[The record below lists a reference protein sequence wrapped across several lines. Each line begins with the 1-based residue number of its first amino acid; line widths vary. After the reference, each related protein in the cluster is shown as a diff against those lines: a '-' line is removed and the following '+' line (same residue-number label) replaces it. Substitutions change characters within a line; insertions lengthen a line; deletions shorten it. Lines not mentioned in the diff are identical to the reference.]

1 MRLFAACL
9 LAMAL
14 LVSPALAQE
23 YAYGGSGEDALL
35 EAVSLRDG
43 LFAVGTT
50 SSADGDLS
58 GRTRSGETGWALRIG
73 ADSARLWG
81 FCSAKSGMMIMR
93 APHAYADGTFSLVLT
108 DAEGQRGE
116 WIELNDRGRQLAR
129 TVIPTSPCA
138 TGEPARI
145 VAMAACEG
153 GDSRFLALLL
163 EHAGTGALCCT
174 ALTQDGRQH
183 GCGTFYGDAQGVLL
197 ADDARGWVVHLGAE
211 LGALAVTRLSPG
223 SAPHA
228 DTFSL
233 PEDGVGITRVC
244 DALIASDGSLAL
256 CGQSV
261 SADQKGGGFL
271 LRLSAEGELLFAR
284 MLDGYAMPA
293 YLTETETGYAVYAD
307 GALLFFD
314 EDGALLGETQTDG
327 EPLGLVSLGGQPAL
341 LTQEGERRAKQA
353 VLRTVEG
360 FMRTE
365 TQEPDAAQETEPTP
379 APRDGRIVLGEE
391 MLVCSDG
398 GASGVTV
405 SLVDAQGR
413 TRFSTRTPI
422 HTAADR
428 LVWERAERTK
438 DGGIRLSGYYETDGG
453 QGATREKAT
462 ALLGADGVL
471 RELKAEK
478 QE

>member
-73 ADSARLWG
+73 ADSARLWD

-223 SAPHA
+223 STPHA

-244 DALIASDGSLAL
+244 DALIAADGSLAL

-261 SADQKGGGFL
+261 SADQKGSGFL
-271 LRLSAEGELLFAR
+271 LRLSAEGELLFAC
-284 MLDGYAMPA
+284 MLDGHAMPA

-314 EDGALLGETQTDG
+314 EDGALLGETRMDG

-353 VLRTVEG
+353 VLRTVAG

-365 TQEPDAAQETEPTP
+365 TQEPDAAQETAPTP

>member
-14 LVSPALAQE
+14 LASPALAQE

-73 ADSARLWG
+73 ADSARLWD

-197 ADDARGWVVHLGAE
+197 ADDARGWVVHLGSE

-228 DTFSL
+228 DMFSL

-244 DALIASDGSLAL
+244 DALIAADGSLAL

-261 SADQKGGGFL
+261 STDQKGGGFL

-353 VLRTVEG
+353 VLRTVAG

-379 APRDGRIVLGEE
+379 ALRDGRIVLGEE

-453 QGATREKAT
+453 QGVTREKAT

>member
-14 LVSPALAQE
+14 LASPALAQE

-73 ADSARLWG
+73 ADSARLWD

-129 TVIPTSPCA
+129 TAIPDAPCA
-138 TGEPARI
+138 TGESARI

-211 LGALAVTRLSPG
+211 MGALAVTRLSPG

-228 DTFSL
+228 DMFSL

-244 DALIASDGSLAL
+244 DALIAADGSLAL

-261 SADQKGGGFL
+261 STDQKGGGFL

-353 VLRTVEG
+353 VLRTVAG

-379 APRDGRIVLGEE
+379 ALRDGRIVLGEE

-453 QGATREKAT
+453 QGVTREKAT

>member
-1 MRLFAACL
+1 MRIIAACL
-9 LAMAL
+9 TAL
-14 LVSPALAQE
+14 LLLSSSALAQE
-23 YAYGGSGEDALL
+23 YAYGGTGEDALL

-50 SSADGDLS
+50 SSSDGDLA
-58 GRTRSGETGWALRIG
+58 GRKRSGETGWALRIG
-73 ADSARLWG
+73 EDGSRKWD

-108 DAEGQRGE
+108 DGGGQRGE

-129 TVIPTSPCA
+129 TAIPDAPCV
-138 TGEPARI
+138 TGESARI

-174 ALTQDGRQH
+174 ALTQDGKSH
-183 GCGTFYGDAQGVLL
+183 SCGTFYGDAQGVLL

-223 SAPHA
+223 SAPRVG
-228 DTFSL
+228 TFSL
-233 PEDGVGITRVC
+233 PDDGVGITRVC

-261 SADQKGGGFL
+261 TADQKGGGFL
-271 LRLSAEGELLFAR
+271 MRLNAEGELLFAR
-284 MLDGYAMPA
+284 TLDGHATPA
-293 YLTETETGYAVYAD
+293 CLTETETGYAVYAD
-307 GALLFFD
+307 GALLLFD
-314 EDGALLGETQTDG
+314 EDGA
-327 EPLGLVSLGGQPAL
+327 PLGDAQAGAAPLDLVSLDGQPAL
-341 LTQEGERRAKQA
+341 LTQEGERRSRQA
-353 VLRTVEG
+353 VLRTVESAV
-360 FMRTE
+360 RTPV
-365 TQEPDAAQETEPTP
+365 QEPDAAQEAEPTP
-379 APRDGRIVLGEE
+379 APRDGRIALGEE
-391 MLVCSDG
+391 TLVCSDG

-428 LVWERAERTK
+428 LVWERAERTQ
-438 DGGIRLSGYYETDGG
+438 DGGIRLTGYYEMDGG

-471 RELKAEK
+471 RELRAGE
-478 QE
+478 

>member
-14 LVSPALAQE
+14 LASPALAQE

-129 TVIPTSPCA
+129 TVIPDAPCA
-138 TGEPARI
+138 TGESARI

-197 ADDARGWVVHLGAE
+197 ADDARGGAVHLGAE

-284 MLDGYAMPA
+284 MLDGYAMPV

-307 GALLFFD
+307 GVLLFFD
-314 EDGALLGETQTDG
+314 EDGALLGETRTDG

-379 APRDGRIVLGEE
+379 ALRDGRIALGEE
-391 MLVCSDG
+391 TLVCSDG
-398 GASGVTV
+398 GAFGVIV

>member
-14 LVSPALAQE
+14 LASPALAQE

-73 ADSARLWG
+73 ADSARLWD

-228 DTFSL
+228 DMFSL

-244 DALIASDGSLAL
+244 DALIAADGSLAL

-261 SADQKGGGFL
+261 STDQKGGGFL

-353 VLRTVEG
+353 VLRTVAG

-379 APRDGRIVLGEE
+379 ALRDGRIVLGEE

-453 QGATREKAT
+453 QGVTREKAT

>member
-14 LVSPALAQE
+14 LASPALAQE

-153 GDSRFLALLL
+153 GDS
-163 EHAGTGALCCT
+163 
-174 ALTQDGRQH
+174 
-183 GCGTFYGDAQGVLL
+183 
-197 ADDARGWVVHLGAE
+197 
-211 LGALAVTRLSPG
+211 
-223 SAPHA
+223 
-228 DTFSL
+228 
-233 PEDGVGITRVC
+233 
-244 DALIASDGSLAL
+244 
-256 CGQSV
+256 
-261 SADQKGGGFL
+261 
-271 LRLSAEGELLFAR
+271 
-284 MLDGYAMPA
+284 
-293 YLTETETGYAVYAD
+293 
-307 GALLFFD
+307 
-314 EDGALLGETQTDG
+314 
-327 EPLGLVSLGGQPAL
+327 
-341 LTQEGERRAKQA
+341 
-353 VLRTVEG
+353 
-360 FMRTE
+360 
-365 TQEPDAAQETEPTP
+365 
-379 APRDGRIVLGEE
+379 
-391 MLVCSDG
+391 
-398 GASGVTV
+398 
-405 SLVDAQGR
+405 
-413 TRFSTRTPI
+413 
-422 HTAADR
+422 
-428 LVWERAERTK
+428 
-438 DGGIRLSGYYETDGG
+438 
-453 QGATREKAT
+453 
-462 ALLGADGVL
+462 
-471 RELKAEK
+471 
-478 QE
+478 